1 MARFGK
7 GFLVSGLVALAVVVG
22 ACGQPAANNNP
33 SGQTQPSQPSASQTT
48 PAASQPPVK
57 VGVLLSL
64 SGPAGPVAE
73 KQRIGVEIAAEE
85 INAAGG
91 ILGRKIE
98 LVVRDDGGDPT
109 KSRTA
114 AEELVEKEKVA
125 FIIGPTLSSPAL
137 AIHPY
142 FTERKIVN
150 LGSPAASAATDPT
163 KFPYAFS
170 TSPSDAFILNTII
183 TYAMDTLRLKNIAV
197 LSESAGFGKGALA
210 AAQEIFTQKKVT
222 PVAVEEYKVGDLD
235 FTTHLKKVRAAGAD
249 GLIINAGNSTD
260 LVRFMKNLQSLGWD
274 VPVFSNSNLADS
286 AVLVGV
292 GPDGLQKAYSQNH
305 RPLTHSDSS
314 PLSQKTVDFRE
325 KVRVKLGGPKPL
337 KTSIQLTAAMYDAL
351 HVIKNAAVK
360 AGSFEADKLKA
371 ALETMPVYSGVYATW
386 EFSPTKHMPLGDDDG
401 TMVISATCEDA
412 VCKKAP
418 NAQ

>member
-1 MARFGK
+1 MMAKRGRFA
-7 GFLVSGLVALAVVVG
+7 VASVLAVLG
-22 ACGQPAANNNP
+22 LMLAACGQPAANNTG
-33 SGQTQPSQPSASQTT
+33 GQPQPAAPPSAAQ
-48 PAASQPPVK
+48 PATQGTVK

-73 KQRIGVEIAAEE
+73 KQRMGVEIAVDQ

-91 ILGRKIE
+91 ILGKKIE

-125 FIIGPTLSSPAL
+125 FILGPTLSSPAM

-142 FTERKIVN
+142 LTERKIVN
-150 LGSPAASAATDPT
+150 LGSPAASAATDPA

-170 TSPSDAFILNTII
+170 TSPSDAFILNTIVS
-183 TYAMDTLRLKNIAV
+183 YAIDTLKLKKIAV
-197 LSESAGFGKGALA
+197 LSESTAFGKGALTATQA
-210 AAQEIFTQKKVT
+210 AFAAKQVT
-222 PVAVEEYKVGDLD
+222 PVAIEEYKAGDLD
-235 FTTHLKKVRAAGAD
+235 FSAQLKKVKAAGAD

-260 LVRFMKNLQSLGWD
+260 LVRFMKNLLSMGWD

-286 AVLVGV
+286 AVLEGV
-292 GPDGLQKAYSQNH
+292 GADGLKKAYAQNH
-305 RPLTHSDSS
+305 RPLTFSDSS
-314 PLSQKTVDFRE
+314 PLSPTTVEFRE
-325 KVRVKLGGPKPL
+325 KVRAKLGGQKPL
-337 KTSIQLTAAMYDAL
+337 KTSMQLIAAMYDAV
-351 HVIKNAAVK
+351 HVLKKAAEK

-371 ALETMPVYSGVYATW
+371 ALESMEVYPGVYATW

-401 TMVISATCEDA
+401 TMVISATCADA
-412 VCKKAP
+412 VCQRAP
-418 NAQ
+418 NVP